1 MARDFLGIGWKFPLQ
16 VTPSGRIAQA
26 LHEQRIEESIF
37 LILSTAKGE
46 RVMLPDFG
54 CGIHDLVFA
63 PNSAATLSSTVQ
75 SVRTALTKYEPRVDV
90 LNIDAEAQG
99 ENLLLIRISY
109 RIRAN
114 NAIGNMVYPFYV
126 RSSSSGIWS
135 SSGMLSARLRQADIA
150 DGGRRNHRSHAASR
164 T

>member
-1 MARDFLGIGWKFPLQ
+1 MTDQTRDFLGVGWKFPLQ
-16 VTPSGRIAQA
+16 VTPGGKIAQA
-26 LHEQRIEESIF
+26 RYEQRIEESIY

-63 PNSAATLSSTVQ
+63 PNNAGTVAMVTQ
-75 SVRTALTKYEPRVDV
+75 TVRKALVAYEHRIDV
-90 LNIDAEAQG
+90 LEINVETAPQEP
-99 ENLLLIRISY
+99 NLLLIRINY

-114 NAIGNMVYPFYV
+114 NALGNLVYPFYI
-126 RSSSSGIWS
+126 REG
-135 SSGMLSARLRQADIA
+135 
-150 DGGRRNHRSHAASR
+150 

>member
-1 MARDFLGIGWKFPLQ
+1 MSTTPTREFLGLGWKFPLQ
-16 VTPSGRIAQA
+16 VSASGGIARVRY
-26 LHEQRIEESIF
+26 EQRVEESIY

-63 PNSAATLSSTVQ
+63 PNNPVTLSSVV
-75 SVRTALTKYEPRVDV
+75 SEVREALVKNEPRIDV
-90 LNIDAEAQG
+90 LDINAESAAGQP
-99 ENLLLIRISY
+99 NLLLIRIDY

-114 NAIGNMVYPFYV
+114 QAMGNLVYPFY
-126 RSSSSGIWS
+126 I
-135 SSGMLSARLRQADIA
+135 
-150 DGGRRNHRSHAASR
+150 NER

>member
-1 MARDFLGIGWKFPLQ
+1 MTDQARDFLGVGWKFPLQ
-16 VTPSGRIAQA
+16 VTPGGKIAQA
-26 LHEQRIEESIF
+26 RYEQRIEESIY

-63 PNSAATLSSTVQ
+63 PNNAGTVAMVTQ
-75 SVRTALTKYEPRVDV
+75 TVRKALVAYEHRIDV
-90 LNIDAEAQG
+90 LEVNVETAPQEP
-99 ENLLLIRISY
+99 NLLLIRINY

-114 NAIGNMVYPFYV
+114 NALGNLVYPFYI
-126 RSSSSGIWS
+126 REG
-135 SSGMLSARLRQADIA
+135 
-150 DGGRRNHRSHAASR
+150 